1 LTGEQFLNSIRYLD
15 NEINALDYERVK
27 VMDQRQALLDAA
39 QTWGGLTGV
48 CVQHMPGSKTE
59 SIGVVLAS
67 LRTPEEVAAKINAY
81 QERINKKIDRLI
93 SKKHTVL
100 NIIEKMQNTAHKA
113 LILYR
118 YVNCLQWATI
128 ADLMGYEQSYVRDD
142 LKIQAVHEFES
153 YWKLPTKT
161 DISLTKPVV

>member
-1 LTGEQFLNSIRYLD
+1 MTGEQFLNSIRYLD
-15 NEINALDYERVK
+15 NEINALDYERVR

-39 QTWGGLTGV
+39 QTWGGLNGV

-59 SIGVVLAS
+59 SIGVVLAM
-67 LRTPEEVAAKINAY
+67 LKTPEEVAAKINAY
-81 QERINKKIDRLI
+81 QARINGKIDRLI

-100 NIIEKMQNTAHKA
+100 NIIEKMQNTAHKS

-118 YVNCLQWATI
+118 YINCLQWATI

-142 LKIQAVHEFES
+142 LKIHAIHEFES

-161 DISLTKPVV
+161 DIALTKPVI